1 MSTCSEKYF
10 KGGGS
15 NRKAAPRARTLSAS
29 ILCLAGIL
37 CQTTPPPPT
46 KKIVAE
52 TFRPVGRDEAEHH
65 GTEFEQLFGALLH
78 QDAGGK
84 SPRARDAPTLQDPKW
99 SKLSRGHLGEE
110 PPASR
115 DPKTRQGRDQQA
127 EHPPPKHRGADRLR
141 PCGDEYVVE

>member
-52 TFRPVGRDEAEHH
+52 TFGSVGRDEAEQH
-65 GTEFEQLFGALLH
+65 GTEFEQFFGALLH

-99 SKLSRGHLGEE
+99 SKLSRGHQTVQTPG
-110 PPASR
+110 
-115 DPKTRQGRDQQA
+115 T
-127 EHPPPKHRGADRLR
+127 
-141 PCGDEYVVE
+141 